1 MDGRTISHRAEGD
14 GNWAKQWDGSGREGR
29 TSCHVT
35 FKFTLPSI
43 GKLRREHRRLTH
55 QVGEHHRATRPTS
68 TSSRQSALDTVV
80 SPLKRKPKDKLTAF
94 SSFLSRPL
102 DVISFPL
109 QQIFSSNRTTI
120 GRINTNN
127 VASVVWLLAF
137 SSRVEAGERE
147 GKAVHKNKW
156 INFSI
161 HYDDALSSV
170 DLFLLTRCRK

>member
-1 MDGRTISHRAEGD
+1 MGERYHIELKGMETERNNETGVEEKGEQVVMSRSSSLYPASASCVESIVDWLIRLASIIARLDPHRLPPDNQHLTQLSVLWSESRKT
-14 GNWAKQWDGSGREGR
+14 NW
-29 TSCHVT
+29 
-35 FKFTLPSI
+35 L
-43 GKLRREHRRLTH
+43 L
-55 QVGEHHRATRPTS
+55 
-68 TSSRQSALDTVV
+68 
-80 SPLKRKPKDKLTAF
+80 F